1 MEKYVVFGPII
12 IFFGFFALLI
22 IGFFALVAK
31 LVLKAKRDAWIGEE
45 IDKNHIEKQKDDS
58 RLKEHFYSYKVQL
71 ENGEIHNIAASPQ
84 FYNEIKIGD
93 KLKKDKGSLW
103 PKKISWL

>member
-12 IFFGFFALLI
+12 IFFGIFTLLI
-22 IGFFALVAK
+22 IGFLM
-31 LVLKAKRDAWIGEE
+31 LVLKLVFKAKNQSWIGEV
-45 IDKNHIEKQKDDS
+45 IDKNHVERDKDDS
-58 RLKEHFYSYKVQL
+58 RLKEHLYSYKVQL
-71 ENGEIHNIAASPQ
+71 ENGEIHNIAASRE

-103 PKKISWL
+103 PKKIF